1 MTTVNKYYAK
11 VKLTG
16 GTSDALDSINSSGL
30 NNNDFAIVQYLGN
43 TYNYIYDSA
52 AAAAEDSPFIIVPDD
67 LPDNGV
73 WELASAY
80 GVENKNLLLNPDFS
94 INQDAYDFSASIS
107 ATNYFIDGWFNKNGN
122 PSQSISYH
130 PDGGLVPGAN
140 GIAQLYGLR
149 TYVGGAQISGPVQ
162 SQNMTISAE
171 ITGTGGIDVYTG
183 YGSGSGAALTLTSA
197 GTLSSTTTVLSF
209 TANFGATTDYLAVD
223 LRGTGRIQ
231 YIKIESGTIATRHQE
246 IVFLEELARAR
257 YYYAKSYNYD
267 VAPGAITDV
276 GAVSFRNWDA
286 DTARGLLQNLP
297 GKVATMHKTPTAT
310 IYSSNSGT
318 AAKVYDAIAT
328 GDVAVSSVPD
338 LGATG
343 FSELSLGASIPAT
356 NYGKF
361 HYVLDARP

>member
-11 VKLTG
+11 IKLTG

-30 NNNDFAIVQYLGN
+30 NNNDFAVVQYLGN
-43 TYNYIYDSA
+43 TYNYIYNSA
-52 AAAAEDSPFIIVPDD
+52 TAASEDSPFIIRPDD
-67 LPDNGV
+67 LPANGI
-73 WELASAY
+73 WELTSAY

-94 INQDAYDFSASIS
+94 INQDVYDFTSSIA
-107 ATNYFIDGWFNKNGN
+107 ATDYFIDGWFNKSGN
-122 PSQSISYH
+122 PSRSIAFH
-130 PDGGLVPGAN
+130 VGGGLVPGSE

-149 TYVGGAQISGPVQ
+149 TYVGATQISGPVQ
-162 SQNMTISAE
+162 SQNMTISADVD
-171 ITGTGGIDVYTG
+171 GTGSVDVYTG

-197 GTLSSTTTVLSF
+197 GSLSSTVTSLSF

-231 YIKIESGTIATRHQE
+231 YIKIETGTIPTRHQE

-257 YYYAKSYNYD
+257 HYYAKSYNYD
-267 VAPGAITDV
+267 VAPGTVTDV
-276 GAVSFRNWDA
+276 GAASYRNWDA
-286 DTARGLLQNLP
+286 DTARNLLQNLP
-297 GKVATMHKTPTAT
+297 CKVSTMHKTPTAT

-318 AAKVYDAIAT
+318 AAKIYDAIAT
-328 GDVAVSSVPD
+328 GDVAVSSAPD

-343 FSELSLGASIPAT
+343 FSELSLGAAVPAT

-361 HYVLDARP
+361 HFVFDARP